1 MGWWPMFWKA
11 WVRNVFWLHAPFIE
25 KSVLDGQ
32 HLSSSSFLLQ
42 HSLTVF
48 FWIHQD
54 YHRGLSHGKSL
65 LTSPRCFLATGRIDE
80 GRVGWEMVVVD
91 GGRLTVEHVL
101 SWLWCNVWTIE
112 CYRSKQPMHD
122 TLVVCG
128 ACELN
133 CCCCMTECVQGYA
146 TWVELSGSGNGKLSA
161 PSMNFLNDQKNCTV
175 LFLWTTQWSRL
186 QLHELQN
193 QQVCDHLLPQEYKK
207 MTASIC
213 FSLSSRHGWE
223 TRSANRN
230 LSVSWMR
237 VAEAGVGLFD
247 LLSVSAFWRS
257 SITVVWYSSSLFVFP
272 VAIFS
277 HLLAYHAQ
285 IMN

>member
-1 MGWWPMFWKA
+1 MLVLANSGQRIRVRCGRFDEGGGEGMGWWPMFWKA

-65 LTSPRCFLATGRIDE
+65 LTSPRCFLATGGINE
-80 GRVGWEMVVVD
+80 GRGGWEMVGVD
-91 GGRLTVEHVL
+91 GGSLTVEHVL

-133 CCCCMTECVQGYA
+133 CWCCMTECVQGYA
-146 TWVELSGSGNGKLSA
+146 TRVELSGSGNGKLSA
-161 PSMNFLNDQKNCTV
+161 PSKNFLNDQTKLYRPLSLDNSVVETTTAWTAEPAG
-175 LFLWTTQWSRL
+175 LWPSSTTR
-186 QLHELQN
+186 
-193 QQVCDHLLPQEYKK
+193 
-207 MTASIC
+207 I
-213 FSLSSRHGWE
+213 
-223 TRSANRN
+223 
-230 LSVSWMR
+230 
-237 VAEAGVGLFD
+237 
-247 LLSVSAFWRS
+247 
-257 SITVVWYSSSLFVFP
+257 
-272 VAIFS
+272 
-277 HLLAYHAQ
+277 
-285 IMN
+285 